1 MIKDTLLQNATGPVE
16 FKLTND
22 YLFRAVC
29 QKNKCVLKGLVCS
42 LLGLAEDEIRTIEI
56 QNPIHLGEAIHEKDI
71 ILDLD
76 ILLNNNQHLNI
87 EMQVVAQEDWPKRSL
102 YYLCRTFCSLC
113 KGDDY
118 SNIMP
123 TLHIGILDFTLFPEE
138 PEFYARNRLSNIK
151 THQVYS
157 SKFGLNVLH
166 LKCINLATNEDKAC
180 KLDYWAKLFKATT
193 WEEIKMLAEQN
204 NSVHE
209 AAVTM
214 RELTADDKIRLQC
227 EARERYEMDR
237 RSLMNSGI
245 AQGLSQGIEQGK
257 ALGAKE
263 QKKIDDAIIA
273 KKDSILKE
281 QAVEIATLRTQMN
294 KK

>member
-1 MIKDTLLQNATGPVE
+1 
-16 FKLTND
+16 
-22 YLFRAVC
+22 
-29 QKNKCVLKGLVCS
+29 
-42 LLGLAEDEIRTIEI
+42 
-56 QNPIHLGEAIHEKDI
+56 
-71 ILDLD
+71 
-76 ILLNNNQHLNI
+76 
-87 EMQVVAQEDWPKRSL
+87 
-102 YYLCRTFCSLC
+102 
-113 KGDDY
+113 
-118 SNIMP
+118 
-123 TLHIGILDFTLFPEE
+123 
-138 PEFYARNRLSNIK
+138 
-151 THQVYS
+151 
-157 SKFGLNVLH
+157 
-166 LKCINLATNEDKAC
+166 
-180 KLDYWAKLFKATT
+180 
-193 WEEIKMLAEQN
+193 MLAEQN